1 MKKSLIILIAVVL
14 IFTACQRPIKED
26 LENNIGKGI
35 VITDMNGKTVELE
48 RLPERIVSLSPS
60 NTEIVFALGAGDK
73 LVGIT
78 SFCDYPEETSDIE
91 KIGDFEGPNI
101 ELLKKVEPEVI
112 LAGVYI
118 QDDIAI
124 AIENLGI
131 PVIVT
136 EASGFDGIPDSI
148 ALIGKIVGEEEEAK
162 NINLDMQNIIDGVK
176 DKTKDSEK
184 PEIFYI
190 AWIDPLITTGRDTF
204 VDDVITIS
212 GGLNIAEEI
221 IGWTHYSTEEL
232 INRNPDML
240 IVAWHANNEG
250 ISKEEIMVD
259 PILKNLDCV
268 KKGNIY
274 IMKDDNLISRPG
286 PRIVEGVKEMAKAIE
301 DIFSKK

>member
-1 MKKSLIILIAVVL
+1 MKKSLIIILIVVIL
-14 IFTACQRPIKED
+14 LFTACQKQEEV
-26 LENNIGKGI
+26 LENNNDKGI
-35 VITDMNGKTVELE
+35 VITDMEGKTVELE

-60 NTEIVFALGAGDK
+60 NTEIVFALGAGSR

-78 SFCDYPEETSDIE
+78 SFCDYPDETSDIE

-101 ELLKKVEPEVI
+101 ELLKKVQPDVI
-112 LAGVYI
+112 LAGVYV

-124 AIENLGI
+124 AIEGLGI
-131 PVIVT
+131 PVIMT

-162 NINLDMQNIIDGVK
+162 RIILDMQNIIDGVK
-176 DKTKDSEK
+176 DRTKDSEK

-190 AWIDPLITTGRDTF
+190 AWIDPLITTGSDTF

-250 ISKEEIMVD
+250 ISKEEIMAD
-259 PILKNLDCV
+259 PILRNLDCV

-286 PRIVEGVKEMAKAIE
+286 PRIVEGVQEMAKAIE

>member
-1 MKKSLIILIAVVL
+1 MKKSLIIILIVVIL
-14 IFTACQRPIKED
+14 LFTACQKQEEV
-26 LENNIGKGI
+26 LENNNDKGI
-35 VITDMNGKTVELE
+35 VITDMEGKTVELE

-60 NTEIVFALGAGDK
+60 NTEIVFALGAGSR

-78 SFCDYPEETSDIE
+78 SFCDYPDETSDIE

-101 ELLKKVEPEVI
+101 ELLKKVQPDVI
-112 LAGVYI
+112 LAGVYV

-124 AIENLGI
+124 AIEGLGI
-131 PVIVT
+131 PVIMT
-136 EASGFDGIPDSI
+136 EASSFDGIPDSI

-162 NINLDMQNIIDGVK
+162 RIILDMQNIIDGVK
-176 DKTKDSEK
+176 DRTIDSEK

-190 AWIDPLITTGRDTF
+190 AWIDPLITTGSDTF

-250 ISKEEIMVD
+250 ISKEEIMAD
-259 PILKNLDCV
+259 PILRNLDCV

-286 PRIVEGVKEMAKAIE
+286 PRIVEGVQEMAKAIE